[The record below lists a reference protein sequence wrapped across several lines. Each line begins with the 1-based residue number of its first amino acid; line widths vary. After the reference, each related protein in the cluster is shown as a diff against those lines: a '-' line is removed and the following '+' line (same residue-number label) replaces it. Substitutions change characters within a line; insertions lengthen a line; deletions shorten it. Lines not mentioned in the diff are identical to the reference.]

1 MNFLMLARV
10 AKLVALLGFILPWV
24 VVSCSGT
31 EILQATGIQLMTGDM
46 QPTAA
51 FEQAQAQSQ
60 SSGGSENDGPE
71 PSIPAI
77 AAFSAIAIGLLLSLV
92 TKGRAAAGAIMI
104 TAAAGL
110 GLSYYAVDKL
120 ESDLS
125 RSMQESANQGQSQSG
140 SPFASGGPSPS
151 QMGAAFQVEEKEGYW
166 LTMGAL
172 GAAVILALL
181 MLGAAAPAAA
191 ARQDPPPPAA

>member
-31 EILQATGIQLMTGDM
+31 EILQATGIQLMTGDL

-51 FEQAQAQSQ
+51 FEQAQAQGQ
-60 SSGGSENDGPE
+60 AQPSGEGSDENLD

-77 AAFSAIAIGLLLSLV
+77 AAFAAIAIGLLLSLV

-104 TAAAGL
+104 TAIAGL

-120 ESDLS
+120 GADLAS
-125 RSMQESANQGQSQSG
+125 SMEQSSGQSQSQ
-140 SPFASGGPSPS
+140 SDNPFASGGPSPS
-151 QMGAAFQVEEKEGYW
+151 QMPFQVEEKEGYW

-172 GAAVILALL
+172 GAALILALL
-181 MLGAAAPAAA
+181 MLGAAAPATAT
-191 ARQDPPPPAA
+191 RQDPPPNA